1 MSVSQLVMIFGVST
15 LAIAGCSSEE
25 SWGEVSTESTTGAA
39 GAGSDLAAEAG
50 STEVQGPEP
59 RLVIADAAS
68 GRIEVMDLATE
79 ESVGSFDVENAAR
92 LTTVNGRYVVAVD
105 GEGGRV
111 DFLDPGS
118 WTIEHGDHSHS
129 YVKDPA
135 EIGSLD
141 GEDPAHIFAGDR
153 KVAVFYDGT
162 GTADVVDFDTLS
174 KGEVTVATTVEAVAP
189 HHGIVIPVSG
199 QYVVS
204 TGGGEADLPNALELR
219 NEAGELVRALD
230 GTCPEMHGAAVFSRY
245 FVLACDDGV
254 LKVEDD
260 FTTAKLAYPT
270 PGNRAWTFDHQGKG
284 ALVSAATAGGVLAL
298 DTRSGRWVEAK
309 TADEALASG
318 VSGDGKTIFSLQTDG
333 TFRTFDGVTGAE
345 LSSTPVLS
353 ARYDEGDPVPS
364 VQVGGNRVY
373 IADPEAGTVIE
384 IDYRDAGRVSR
395 TIDLGFSPASVGVVG
410 T

>member
-1 MSVSQLVMIFGVST
+1 MSASRLVMIFGVST
-15 LAIAGCSSEE
+15 LAIAGCNSAESS
-25 SWGEVSTESTTGAA
+25 EVSTESTAGVA

-50 STEVQGPEP
+50 STEVEGPEP
-59 RLVIADAAS
+59 RLVIADADS
-68 GRIEVMDLATE
+68 GRIEVIDLATE

-92 LTTVNGRYVVAVD
+92 LTMVNGRYVVAVD
-105 GEGGRV
+105 SEGGRV

-141 GEDPAHIFAGDR
+141 GEDPAHVLVGDR

-162 GTADVVDFDTLS
+162 GTADVVDFDILS
-174 KGEVTVATTVEAVAP
+174 KGEATVATTVEAVAP

-199 QYVVS
+199 QYIVS
-204 TGGGEADLPNALELR
+204 SGGGEGDLPNALELR

-230 GTCPEMHGAAVFSRY
+230 GACPDMHGTAVFPRY

-260 FTTAKLAYPT
+260 FTTTKLPYPT
-270 PGNRAWTFDHQGKG
+270 VGNRAWSFDHQGKG
-284 ALVSAATAGGVLAL
+284 AIVSAATAEGVLAL

-309 TADEALASG
+309 TADKALASS
-318 VSGDGKTIFSLQTDG
+318 VSADGKTIFSLQTDG

-353 ARYDEGDPVPS
+353 ARYDEGDPMPS
-364 VQVGGNRVY
+364 VEVGGNRAY
-373 IADPEAGTVIE
+373 ISDPEAGTVIE
-384 IDYRDAGRVSR
+384 IDYRDAGRISR
-395 TIDLGFSPASVGVVG
+395 IIDLGFSPASVGVVG
-410 T
+410 A

>member
-1 MSVSQLVMIFGVST
+1 MSVPKLIMTVGVLT
-15 LAIAGCSSEE
+15 VTIAGCSTE
-25 SWGEVSTESTTGAA
+25 SSGEVPAESTAGAA
-39 GAGSDLAAEAG
+39 RTGSDLAAEAG
-50 STEVQGPEP
+50 STEVEGSEP
-59 RLVIADAAS
+59 RLVIADADS
-68 GRIEVMDLATE
+68 GRIEVIDLATE
-79 ESVGSFDVENAAR
+79 ESVGSFDVGNPAQ

-141 GEDPAHIFAGDR
+141 GEDPAHVLVGDR

-174 KGEVTVATTVEAVAP
+174 KGEVTVATTIDALAP
-189 HHGIVIPVSG
+189 HHGIAVPVSD

-204 TGGGEADLPNALELR
+204 SGGDEDDLPNALELR
-219 NEAGELVRALD
+219 NEAGELVRTLD
-230 GTCPEMHGAAVFSRY
+230 GACPEMHGAAVFSRY
-245 FVLACDDGV
+245 FVLACEDGV

-260 FTTAKLAYPT
+260 FTTAKLPYPT
-270 PGNRAWTFDHQGKG
+270 VGNRAWSFDHQGKG
-284 ALVSAATAGGVLAL
+284 AIVSAATAEGVLAL

-309 TADEALASG
+309 TADKALASG

-333 TFRTFDGVTGAE
+333 TFRTFDWATGAE

-353 ARYDEGDPVPS
+353 ARYDGDGPVPS

-373 IADPEAGTVIE
+373 VSDPVADTVVE
-384 IDYRDAGRVSR
+384 IDYRDAGRISR
-395 TIDLGFSPASVGVVG
+395 TLDLGFSPASFGVVG
-410 T
+410 A

>member
-1 MSVSQLVMIFGVST
+1 MSVRKLVMLVGVSA

-25 SWGEVSTESTTGAA
+25 NAAESSTASTTGAA
-39 GAGSDLAAEAG
+39 RAGSDIAAEAG
-50 STEVQGPEP
+50 STEVEGPEP
-59 RLVIADAAS
+59 RLVVADADS
-68 GRIEVMDLATE
+68 GRIEVIDLATE
-79 ESVGSFDVENAAR
+79 ESVGSFDVESAAR

-129 YVKDPA
+129 YVKDPT
-135 EIGSLD
+135 EIGSLV
-141 GEDPAHIFAGDR
+141 GEDPAHVIAGDR

-162 GTADVVDFDTLS
+162 GTADIVDFDVLG
-174 KGEVTVATTVEAVAP
+174 KGEATVATTVDAAAP
-189 HHGIVIPVSG
+189 HHGIAVPMSD

-204 TGGGEADLPNALELR
+204 TGGTEEDLPNALELR
-219 NEAGELVRALD
+219 NETGEMVRALD
-230 GTCPEMHGAAVFSRY
+230 GSCPEMHGEAVFSSY
-245 FVLACDDGV
+245 LVLACEDGV

-260 FTTAKLAYPT
+260 FTTTKMPYPT
-270 PGNRAWTFDHQGKG
+270 AGNRAWSFDHQGKS
-284 ALVSAATAGGVLAL
+284 ALVSAATAGGVLVL
-298 DTRSGRWVEAK
+298 DTRSGQWVEAK

-353 ARYDEGDPVPS
+353 APYVEDDETPS
-364 VQVGGNRVY
+364 MQVGGNRVY
-373 IADPEAGTVIE
+373 VSDPKADTVTE
-384 IDYRDAGRVSR
+384 IDYRDAGRIAR
-395 TIDLGFSPASVGVVG
+395 TLDLDISPASIGVVG
-410 T
+410 A